1 MSLLR
6 TFIAIEIP
14 SEIQNA
20 IHQNTAGLRQTL
32 DRSLV
37 RWVPVQNIH
46 MTLKF
51 LGNVSA
57 ANLET
62 LDRMLITEAS
72 LHQPFTIQ
80 VGGLGVFPSPRR
92 PRVIW
97 IGIEAPE
104 TLTSLQHSIESAA
117 ARIGYE
123 AESRPFSAHLTIGR
137 VNQRAPGAELQ
148 RVRTAIEDTQIP
160 SLGTVKVDAV
170 YIFRSDLKPSGAV
183 YTRLYEA
190 HLGQNT

>member
-97 IGIEAPE
+97 IGVEAPE

-148 RVRTAIEDTQIP
+148 RVRTAIEDTRIP
-160 SLGTVKVDAV
+160 PLGTVKVDAV